1 MKFLSLLVLGSSL
14 FLASCGHMGG
24 HGGCCKSGEQCDA
37 KKEQCEMKKKD
48 CKTCEKGAKDCA
60 ECKECKEGKASCEN
74 SKCDTKKK

>member
-24 HGGCCKSGEQCDA
+24 HGGCCKSGEQCEA

-48 CKTCEKGAKDCA
+48 SA
-60 ECKECKEGKASCEN
+60 ECKEGKASCQDG
-74 SKCDTKKK
+74 KCEPKKK

>member
-48 CKTCEKGAKDCA
+48 SA
-60 ECKECKEGKASCEN
+60 ECKEGKASCQDG
-74 SKCDTKKK
+74 KCEAKKK